1 MHEKIEMFEK
11 ILEKDL
17 KEELAKVVSAGT
29 VSPTEVKTITDAVCL
44 MLKLKEYEEWD
55 ERKDYDG
62 GYSSRRGRSATTGR
76 YMSRDSEPSRNY
88 YDDHGRRYYDGSYR
102 GDGYSGHSIKDRMVD
117 NLEKMYDEAKTEHER
132 ATIDE
137 WIGRIESGK

>member
-17 KEELAKVVSAGT
+17 KEELAKVTSAGT

-55 ERKDYDG
+55 EGKDRDP

-76 YMSRDSEPSRNY
+76 YMSRDMESSRNY

-117 NLEKMYDEAKTEHER
+117 SLERMYDEAKTEHER